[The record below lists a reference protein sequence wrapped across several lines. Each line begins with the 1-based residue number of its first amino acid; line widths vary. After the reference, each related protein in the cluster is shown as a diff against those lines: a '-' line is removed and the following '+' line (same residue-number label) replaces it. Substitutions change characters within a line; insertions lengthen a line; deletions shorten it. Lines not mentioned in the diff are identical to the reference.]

1 MSENLSAI
9 KPWNLES
16 HVWNMHKDK
25 IIPDVLNMCA
35 ETRM

>member
-9 KPWNLES
+9 KPWNLET
-16 HVWNMHKDK
+16 HVWNTHKDK